1 MQINNH
7 NEIQLYTYKD
17 GYYLKKERKGN
28 NNCWCGYEN
37 IRSNLWALLVGM

>member
-17 GYYLKKERKGN
+17 GYYLKKERK
-28 NNCWCGYEN
+28 E
-37 IRSNLWALLVGM
+37 ITIVGVDMKTLEVIFGHC